1 MKRPQALV
9 PLVALLIGCVGVGP
23 ARAQEP
29 PRMEVGAQYS
39 ALRLGD
45 FSGVSSGVGGR
56 FSRSGEMGD
65 GRGRGQL
72 FPAGVGEVGSSVPGQ
87 PGYRLLYER
96 RRTLA
101 LFGVKTG
108 WRGERVGIFA
118 KARPGFTRLS
128 DKGVECG
135 GEVCALILIARP
147 VYRTELAVDLGGVV
161 EFYPTA
167 RTVAR
172 LDLSDLVIR
181 QRSDAPPCQDC
192 ATHNFS
198 SGVGI
203 GWRFLAG

>member
-1 MKRPQALV
+1 MKHSQVVV
-9 PLVALLIGCVGVGP
+9 PLIALLMCLIDVRY
-23 ARAQEP
+23 ARAQDP
-29 PRMEVGAQYS
+29 SRMEAGAVFS

-45 FSGVSSGVGGR
+45 FSGVHSGVGGR
-56 FSRSGEMGD
+56 FSYDLGKWATAEAEANF
-65 GRGRGQL
+65 
-72 FPAGVGEVGSSVPGQ
+72 FPAESAKWDGNVPGQ
-87 PGYRLLYER
+87 PGYELVYER
-96 RRTLA
+96 RRTMA

-118 KARPGFTRLS
+118 KARPGFARLS

-147 VYRTELAVDLGGVV
+147 VYRTEFAVDLGGVV

-181 QRSDAPPCQDC
+181 QRSDAPPCRDC
-192 ATHNFS
+192 MTHNFS
-198 SGVGI
+198 TGVGI
-203 GWRFLAG
+203 GWRF